1 MDNLGEVV
9 GAPMGT
15 NPTPRRPSFY
25 QVQSCNT
32 WYRCYL
38 EIKLDPMPSP
48 YPFEL
53 RNGKYVDYNEEGLP
67 VLYKIENLNDS

>member
-1 MDNLGEVV
+1 
-9 GAPMGT
+9 
-15 NPTPRRPSFY
+15 
-25 QVQSCNT
+25 
-32 WYRCYL
+32 
-38 EIKLDPMPSP
+38 MPSP